1 MKRRKKRIVSPKRRE
16 KIDAAI
22 AGMKQDLEKE
32 SARLKSAADM
42 DDLLS
47 KLDDLE
53 FPDLSDL
60 EMELEQLDL
69 QFPPDLEKEL
79 EMKLP
84 DIPDILDVPDLD
96 MSDIDIPGLDLP

>member
-1 MKRRKKRIVSPKRRE
+1 MKRRKNRIVSQKRRE

-22 AGMKQDLEKE
+22 AGMKRDLEKE

-79 EMKLP
+79 EMKLL
-84 DIPDILDVPDLD
+84 DILDVPDLD
-96 MSDIDIPGLDLP
+96 MPDIDIPGLDLP

>member
-1 MKRRKKRIVSPKRRE
+1 MKRRKNRIVSQKRRE

-84 DIPDILDVPDLD
+84 DILDVPDLD